1 LTLDQEEEEAM
12 NEEQNEIEVAMDGE
26 LDAVRAVVLAAYPD
40 SVPELIRGET
50 VPELLASIEP
60 ARAAYARVA
69 ESVAVSVEPVVAAPV
84 VPAGGGSAVI
94 DPGALPA
101 AEKVRRGI
109 AGQRR

>member
-1 LTLDQEEEEAM
+1 M
-12 NEEQNEIEVAMDGE
+12 NEETNEIEGAAVVDLE
-26 LDAVRAVVLAAYPD
+26 AVRAVVLAAYPD
-40 SVPELIRGET
+40 SVAELIRGET

-69 ESVAVSVEPVVAAPV
+69 ESVAVTAEPVVAAAPV
-84 VPAGGGSAVI
+84 VPAGGGSAVV
-94 DPGALPA
+94 DPGSLPA

>member
-1 LTLDQEEEEAM
+1 M
-12 NEEQNEIEVAMDGE
+12 NEDVNEIEVARAEE
-26 LDAVRAVVLAAYPD
+26 LDAVRLVVLAAYPD

-69 ESVAVSVEPVVAAPV
+69 ETVGTTAEPIAAIAPV

>member
-1 LTLDQEEEEAM
+1 MDE
-12 NEEQNEIEVAMDGE
+12 NEVDMEMVEGAE
-26 LDAVRAVVLAAYPD
+26 LEAVRRVVLAAYPD
-40 SVPELIRGET
+40 CVPELIQGQT
-50 VPELLASIEP
+50 VQELLDAIEP

-69 ESVAVSVEPVVAAPV
+69 ETMTERSDTVMTVNPPV
-84 VPAGGGSAVI
+84 VPAGGTGVAI

>member
-1 LTLDQEEEEAM
+1 VNEEA
-12 NEEQNEIEVAMDGE
+12 NEIETTETAE
-26 LDAVRAVVLAAYPD
+26 LDAVRQVVLAAYPD

-69 ESVAVSVEPVVAAPV
+69 ESVGTAAEAVAVAAPV

-109 AGQRR
+109 AGHRH

>member
-1 LTLDQEEEEAM
+1 M
-12 NEEQNEIEVAMDGE
+12 NEESNEIETTDMAE
-26 LDAVRAVVLAAYPD
+26 LDAMRAVVLAAYPD

-69 ESVAVSVEPVVAAPV
+69 ESVAVNVEPAIVAAPV
-84 VPAGGGSAVI
+84 VPAGGASAVI

-109 AGQRR
+109 SGHRR

>member
-1 LTLDQEEEEAM
+1 
-12 NEEQNEIEVAMDGE
+12 V
-26 LDAVRAVVLAAYPD
+26 
-40 SVPELIRGET
+40 
-50 VPELLASIEP
+50 
-60 ARAAYARVA
+60 
-69 ESVAVSVEPVVAAPV
+69 ESVAAQAATEPVAPVAPV